1 MKKELSLLVL
11 IVIWVII
18 RLNGE
23 VYAISASPEPIELTQ
38 ADGTTFKAR
47 KWGDELLHGW
57 ETVDGYTIIFDGVL
71 GSWVYAV
78 NGSDGSL
85 ISSSNVVGSDYPPAL
100 AKHKRPFK
108 DTLLNKT
115 SMKYSRQPVLKFP
128 KRAIASTGTANIPVI
143 LINFNNTTTT
153 YTSSDFNNLLF
164 GTGNYSMKDY
174 YSEVSYGKFTV
185 SAGPGGVI
193 EWYTAARDHDY
204 YGEND
209 TQGLDMFPGTLVREA
224 VIVADN
230 NGFNFA
236 PYDNDG
242 DCYVDM
248 VMIVHQG
255 SGEESVS
262 GLPADIWS
270 HTWNLNDAY
279 YYWSSNGGEYTTDDA
294 CPQGGYIKV
303 NVYTVQPEKL
313 GSNIMTVGVF
323 AHEFGHVLGLP
334 DLYDTDSSSEG
345 IGRWSLMAGGG
356 WNYTTVY
363 GDRPAHPDAWSK
375 YYLGWVTPA
384 EVSGTLINKYITQAV
399 TAADVYR
406 LGNGTPASGEYFLIE
421 NRQKTGFD
429 AGLPGAGLLIWHI
442 DGGWISSA
450 LNLNTVND
458 SECYPDGPSCNAYHY
473 GVALV
478 QADNSYDM
486 EKGNNDGD
494 EGDPYPGTGNNTL
507 FRDTSLPDSNFYNG
521 TPSNVS
527 ITNISASSN
536 TMTATLTFGSSDL
549 TPPSGSVSIS
559 NDATSTNSTSVT
571 LSISAIDNIGVTG
584 YYASETSTVP
594 SASAT
599 GWISVTSAT
608 NYSATVSFTLS
619 SGLVGDNTKTVY
631 VWFRDTAGNISSSA
645 SDSIILTVLD
655 TTAPSSVSIS
665 INNGDTST
673 TSTSVT
679 LNLSAMDSVGVTGYC
694 AKESSAS
701 PSATDSCWTSVTSAT
716 NYSATVSFTLSSGDG
731 TKTVYVWFKD
741 SAGNINT
748 TLYSDSI
755 ILDTIK
761 SVSSSGG
768 GGCFIAAAAYG
779 SYMADE
785 VKILR
790 EFRDKYLLTNSI
802 GRKFVTGFYY
812 RYSPPV
818 AKYIAKYELLKA
830 ITRIILTPMVYSIK
844 YPFILA
850 GILLIGGLA
859 LVRRQYYYKKPFF
872 GYKENSR

>member
-100 AKHKRPFK
+100 AKHKRPVK

-115 SMKYSRQPVLKFP
+115 SAKYSRSPVLKFP
-128 KRAIASTGTANIPVI
+128 KRATASTGIANIPVI

-384 EVSGTLINKYITQAV
+384 EVSGTLINEYITQAV

-458 SECYPDGPSCNAYHY
+458 RECYPDGPSCNAHHY

-559 NDATSTNSTSVT
+559 NGAAYTTLTSVT
-571 LSISAIDNIGVTG
+571 L
-584 YYASETSTVP
+584 
-594 SASAT
+594 
-599 GWISVTSAT
+599 
-608 NYSATVSFTLS
+608 TL
-619 SGLVGDNTKTVY
+619 
-631 VWFRDTAGNISSSA
+631 SA
-645 SDSIILTVLD
+645 SDL
-655 TTAPSSVSIS
+655 SSVSQMCVS
-665 INNGDTST
+665 NT
-673 TSTSVT
+673 TLCS
-679 LNLSAMDSVGVTGYC
+679 LWEMY
-694 AKESSAS
+694 EAS
-701 PSATDSCWTSVTSAT
+701 KLWI
-716 NYSATVSFTLSSGDG
+716 LSSGDG
-731 TKTVYVWFKD
+731 EKAVYVWFKD
-741 SAGNINT
+741 SVGNINT
-748 TLYSDSI
+748 TPYLDSI
-755 ILDTIK
+755 ILDTTLPSDGILSSTQGDAQVSLNWSGFSDTVSGIKGYTLVYDTSKIPASCNSGTQIYSGTDTSYLHGSLTNGVTYYYRICATDKAGNASAGATADAAPASPPK

-768 GGCFIAAAAYG
+768 GGCFIATAAYG

-818 AKYIAKYELLKA
+818 AKYISKYKLLKT
-830 ITRIILTPMVYSIK
+830 ITRIILLPMIYFIK

-859 LVRRQYYYKKPFF
+859 LVWRQQR
-872 GYKENSR
+872 E

>member
-1 MKKELSLLVL
+1 MKKQLSLLLLV
-11 IVIWVII
+11 VFVII
-18 RLNGE
+18 GLNGE
-23 VYAISASPEPIELTQ
+23 VYAISASPELIDLTQ
-38 ADGTTFKAR
+38 VDGTTFKAR

-57 ETVDGYTIIFDGVL
+57 ETVDGYTIIFNGVL

-85 ISSSNVVGSDYPPAL
+85 SSSSNVVGNDYPTAL
-100 AKHKRPFK
+100 AKHKRPVK
-108 DTLLNKT
+108 NTLPNKT
-115 SMKYSRQPVLKFP
+115 SAKYSRSPVLKSP
-128 KRAIASTGTANIPVI
+128 QRAIASTGTANIPVI
-143 LINFNNTTTT
+143 LINFKDTETT
-153 YTSSDFNNLLF
+153 YDASDFNNLLF
-164 GTGNYSMKDY
+164 DTGNYSMKDY

-193 EWYTAARDHDY
+193 GWYTATQNHDY

-224 VIVADN
+224 VIAADIA
-230 NGFNFA
+230 GFNFA

-255 SGEESVS
+255 SGEESAS
-262 GLPADIWS
+262 GLAADIWS

-279 YYWSSNGGEYTTDDA
+279 YYWSSDGGEYTTDDA

-303 NVYTVQPEKL
+303 NVYTIQPEKL
-313 GSNIMTVGVF
+313 GSSMMTVGVF
-323 AHEFGHVLGLP
+323 THEFGHALGLP
-334 DLYDTDSSSEG
+334 DLYDTDYSSEG

-363 GDRPAHPDAWSK
+363 GDRPAHLDAWSK
-375 YYLGWVTPA
+375 YYLGWVTPT
-384 EVSGTLINKYITQAV
+384 EVSGTLINESITQAV

-450 LNLNTVND
+450 LNFNTVND

-507 FRDTSLPDSNFYNG
+507 FWDTSLPDSNLYNG
-521 TPSNVS
+521 TRSNVS
-527 ITNISASSN
+527 IINITASSD

-559 NDATSTNSTSVT
+559 NGAAYTALTSVT
-571 LSISAIDNIGVTG
+571 L
-584 YYASETSTVP
+584 
-594 SASAT
+594 
-599 GWISVTSAT
+599 
-608 NYSATVSFTLS
+608 TL
-619 SGLVGDNTKTVY
+619 
-631 VWFRDTAGNISSSA
+631 SA
-645 SDSIILTVLD
+645 SDL
-655 TTAPSSVSIS
+655 SSVSQMCVS
-665 INNGDTST
+665 NTTCSSWETYATSK
-673 TSTSVT
+673 S
-679 LNLSAMDSVGVTGYC
+679 
-694 AKESSAS
+694 
-701 PSATDSCWTSVTSAT
+701 W
-716 NYSATVSFTLSSGDG
+716 TLSSGDG
-731 TKTVYVWFKD
+731 EKTVYVWFKD
-741 SAGNINT
+741 GAGNINT
-748 TLYSDSI
+748 TPYSDSI
-755 ILDTIK
+755 ILDTTSPSDGILSSTQGDAHVSLNWSGFSDAVSGIKGYTLVYDTGSIPASCNSGTQIYSGTGTSYSHSSLTNGVTYYYRICATDNAGNTSAGATADASPASSPK

-768 GGCFIAAAAYG
+768 GGCFIATAAYG

-812 RYSPPV
+812 RYSPPI

-830 ITRIILTPMVYSIK
+830 ITRIILTPLVYSIK
-844 YPFILA
+844 YPFIFA
-850 GILLIGGLA
+850 GILLIGGLV
-859 LVRRQYYYKKPFF
+859 LVRRQ
-872 GYKENSR
+872 ERE